1 MSNHKQKCVMK
12 PNYEFVASM
21 HGNHLFVGKEY
32 LGSLIREY
40 DWDIMDI
47 GDEVRDKDLCAHLK
61 SVKMERK
68 GDFLWECY
76 REHDAVDAY
85 HTAAWLA
92 LGGKVYERGG
102 QRVMHPALVRRS
114 AEMVAKAIKRES
126 EIDYAP

>member
-12 PNYEFVASM
+12 TNYEFVASI
-21 HGNHLFVGKEY
+21 HGDHLFIGMEY
-32 LGSLIREY
+32 LNSLVSEF
-40 DWDIMDI
+40 DWEIMDI
-47 GDEVRDKDLCAHLK
+47 GDMVHDKDLCAHLK

-76 REHDAVDAY
+76 REHDAVEAY

-92 LGGKVYERGG
+92 LGGKVYKRGG

-114 AEMVAKAIKRES
+114 AEMVEKAIRRDS
-126 EIDYAP
+126 EIAYAP